1 MSLSANLISRSP
13 AFLSPLKDRELDLRG
28 NKIAVIENLAAT
40 QDQFDSIDLS
50 DNEIRKLECMAIL
63 KRLTQL
69 LLNNNRI
76 TRISEGLG
84 KALPKLET
92 LVLTNN
98 RLSTLAELE
107 PLAHLPTITS
117 LALVDNPVS
126 KLKDYRAF
134 VIALLPRLK
143 VLDYKRVKLAEREEA
158 EGTFRRSRRAKRG
171 DGVSDEVLAAE
182 QTGGAPRAAPT
193 EEQIAQIRQ
202 AILTASSLEEVQKLE
217 SALARGDYS
226 VLSKMAPAEAEKG
239 AAEG

>member
-1 MSLSANLISRSP
+1 
-13 AFLSPLKDRELDLRG
+13 
-28 NKIAVIENLAAT
+28 
-40 QDQFDSIDLS
+40 
-50 DNEIRKLECMAIL
+50 MAIL

-171 DGVSDEVLAAE
+171 ATATRCS
-182 QTGGAPRAAPT
+182 PRSRRAARR
-193 EEQIAQIRQ
+193 ARRQ
-202 AILTASSLEEVQKLE
+202 RRSRLRRSARRSS
-217 SALARGDYS
+217 RRP
-226 VLSKMAPAEAEKG
+226 LSKRCRSWRARSREATIRC
-239 AAEG
+239 

>member
-226 VLSKMAPAEAEKG
+226 VLSKMAPAEDKG

>member
-1 MSLSANLISRSP
+1 
-13 AFLSPLKDRELDLRG
+13 
-28 NKIAVIENLAAT
+28 
-40 QDQFDSIDLS
+40 
-50 DNEIRKLECMAIL
+50 MAIL

>member
-171 DGVSDEVLAAE
+171 DGDEVLAAE

-226 VLSKMAPAEAEKG
+226 VLSKMAPAEDKG

>member
-84 KALPKLET
+84 KALPKGSFL
-92 LVLTNN
+92 LVPFFCDIFVGEPITWNEDRTHFMTGLKERFNA
-98 RLSTLAELE
+98 LSTE
-107 PLAHLPTITS
+107 
-117 LALVDNPVS
+117 
-126 KLKDYRAF
+126 K
-134 VIALLPRLK
+134 
-143 VLDYKRVKLAEREEA
+143 
-158 EGTFRRSRRAKRG
+158 TF
-171 DGVSDEVLAAE
+171 
-182 QTGGAPRAAPT
+182 
-193 EEQIAQIRQ
+193 
-202 AILTASSLEEVQKLE
+202 ASWE
-217 SALARGDYS
+217 
-226 VLSKMAPAEAEKG
+226 
-239 AAEG
+239 

>member
-171 DGVSDEVLAAE
+171 DGDEVLAAE

-226 VLSKMAPAEAEKG
+226 VLSKMAPAKDKG